1 MPNTHT
7 PSLSSY
13 FFLNRVTSYCV
24 QKQILAYE
32 VTHAFRDVIF
42 VMQISCRAQT
52 ILTEKSWKCD
62 ENTGCNDV
70 TVGVVT
76 NLARNDAAYFIDQS
90 TAWQTDNRHRPHY
103 KIWPSADWPFVR
115 ERRASEAGRRNIW
128 CLSGPAESLSHWYR
142 PSHAAQLMIDT
153 SANQFCKIWRI
164 RLSSPRHLSWSLP
177 ASLTQDCLCATCK
190 K

>member
-1 MPNTHT
+1 MSKSHCLSWFALSSTHVKFDVWPGPYCALSRPLMPNTHT

-103 KIWPSADWPFVR
+103 KIWPSADSWL
-115 ERRASEAGRRNIW
+115 AIN
-128 CLSGPAESLSHWYR
+128 
-142 PSHAAQLMIDT
+142 PS
-153 SANQFCKIWRI
+153 RI
-164 RLSSPRHLSWSLP
+164 
-177 ASLTQDCLCATCK
+177 K
-190 K
+190 